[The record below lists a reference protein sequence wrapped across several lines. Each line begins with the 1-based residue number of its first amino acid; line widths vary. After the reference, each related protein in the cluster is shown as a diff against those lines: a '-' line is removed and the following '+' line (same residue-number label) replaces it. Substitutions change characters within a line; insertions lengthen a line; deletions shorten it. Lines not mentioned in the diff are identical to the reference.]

1 MSLIYT
7 IYDHSISSI
16 INHFV
21 NLGKS
26 FKYIGK
32 IKDYTFQHF
41 KFLFQMCIECII
53 MNQKNCQ
60 SRILCLLF
68 DHILTFPNCGA
79 PCYAFDL
86 ELIPLE
92 SPWQGCVHS
101 GHFIN
106 FQSTKK
112 RLLNLKWFYHWKLIK
127 IYKIKI
133 FNAKPLHHSYIW
145 GHICFF
151 ISYFSLVT

>member
-16 INHFV
+16 INNFV

-60 SRILCLLF
+60 SRNLYLLF

-106 FQSTKK
+106 FQPTEK
-112 RLLNLKWFYHWKLIK
+112 RLLNLK
-127 IYKIKI
+127 
-133 FNAKPLHHSYIW
+133 
-145 GHICFF
+145 
-151 ISYFSLVT
+151 